1 MDSNVHSK
9 YFYLAQNSS
18 WAIVRNHDGRILL
31 VDDNYELISFVSF
44 IIART
49 LEYRLV
55 KLDNPVDNLKCP
67 LLSLQNNKIKVTHKQ
82 ALLEDLQVQEK
93 LMFIRHMINHSVML
107 VENAK
112 TIRTEKMSEEFARL
126 DSASK
131 FFAMVS
137 PELATVTWAD
147 IMDLNSYATRLNAYQ
162 SRIMCAINEL
172 DINCTIHELND
183 EIKQFLTNEPMRW
196 DIERWINSA
205 LVEVL

>member
-67 LLSLQNNKIKVTHKQ
+67 LLSLQNNKIKVAHKQ

-93 LMFIRHMINHSVML
+93 LMFIRHMMYHAFLFTN
-107 VENAK
+107 NAK
-112 TIRTEKMSEEFARL
+112 LNRLAHMKEESERL
-126 DSASK
+126 DSAVK

-137 PELATVTWAD
+137 PELIGVIYAD
-147 IMDLNSYATRLNAYQ
+147 IENLKSYDKMLDSHKSNLMQVINDIDCSLPISDITDTFRQYLNQCTVRWS
-162 SRIMCAINEL
+162 IEKWINE
-172 DINCTIHELND
+172 
-183 EIKQFLTNEPMRW
+183 
-196 DIERWINSA
+196 S
-205 LVEVL
+205 LVSIL